1 MSSSYRLIAAVVL
14 IAASPLFAGEADL
27 FEAPKLK
34 DIAIDGKADDW
45 GDKGLKV
52 AGMTDGSGKKLP
64 AENFEVSFRL
74 GWDEK
79 GLLIIVTVTDDVA
92 LESAE
97 KPQDLWKSDS
107 IEIFAADKK
116 GGEICYQAVISP
128 GRDKNKP
135 ELRSNLSDYR
145 KEKKNKLAIETQSTV
160 TDKGYVIEARL
171 PWTNL
176 NIEAAENTE
185 IGFQFFANDVDKEGD
200 RYQALWFP
208 KSDIHADKN
217 NMQRIKLGGEK

>member
-1 MSSSYRLIAAVVL
+1 MSFPRNLIAAL
-14 IAASPLFAGEADL
+14 AFSAATQLCAAEPEVFV
-27 FEAPKLK
+27 APKLS

-64 AENFEVSFRL
+64 AENFDVSFKL

-79 GLLIIVTVTDDVA
+79 GLLILATVTDDVA
-92 LESAE
+92 LEPAE
-97 KPQDLWKSDS
+97 KPQDLWKGDS
-107 IEIFAADKK
+107 LEIFVADKK
-116 GGEICYQAVISP
+116 GGEQCYQVVIAP

-135 ELRSNLSDYR
+135 EMRSNLSDYR
-145 KEKKNKLAIETQSTV
+145 KEKKPKLTAETKSTV

-200 RYQALWFP
+200 RYQALWYP
-208 KSDIHADKN
+208 KSEIHTDKN
-217 NMQRIKLGGEK
+217 NMQRIKLGK